1 MVWREGNTGHRDMR
15 VVSCSGGVREPGM
28 CGHSPHE
35 NRDTSG
41 RSLSGAEAA
50 MTEATGRLMHEKKCS
65 ACVTEGQIVYLV
77 HEEHLHRDIHS

>member
-1 MVWREGNTGHRDMR
+1 MVWREGNTGHRDKR

-50 MTEATGRLMHEKKCS
+50 MTEASGKVNSRNPVVCS
-65 ACVTEGQIVYLV
+65 TEESDDNIVP
-77 HEEHLHRDIHS
+77 RKSANKGM